1 MNGWLL
7 DTNVVSELR
16 KKRPDSRVKAWS
28 DAQAADSLFLSSVTL
43 AEIRYGI
50 ERQPDP
56 LLQGRG
62 NRRYTSSHAV
72 SASPS
77 AWGRRVEFAVKG
89 SQGALLPY
97 G

>member
-16 KKRPDSRVKAWS
+16 KKRPDSHVKAWS
-28 DAQAADSLFLSSVTL
+28 DAQAADSLFLGGVTL

-50 ERQPDP
+50 ERQPGP

-62 NRRYTSSHAV
+62 NRRFTSSHAA
-72 SASPS
+72 SATPS
-77 AWGRRVEFAVKG
+77 AWAAALEFAVKG
-89 SQGALLPY
+89 GQGALLPD